1 MKRIVAVTVFLMVFV
16 SVLGS
21 GAGIEVRINNLDSEK
36 GQVVIGLYDAGEKFP
51 ETGEEVEGLKLELD
65 SAKPKATF
73 SSVAPGNYAV
83 SLFHDAN
90 GNGKLDKNFMG
101 IPTEGYGFSKNT
113 YNWYGGAPEFDQASF
128 ELEKGET
135 VSLEVKIKSWPP
147 V

>member
-1 MKRIVAVTVFLMVFV
+1 MKRIVAGTVFLMVFV
-16 SVLGS
+16 SVLVS
-21 GAGIEVRINNLDSEK
+21 GAGIEVRVNNLDSEK

-51 ETGEEVEGLKLELD
+51 ETGKEVQGLKLELGSD
-65 SAKPKATF
+65 KPKGTF
-73 SSVAPGNYAV
+73 SSLAPGDYAV
-83 SLFHDAN
+83 SLFHDVN

-101 IPTEGYGFSKNT
+101 IPTEGYGFSKNA

-135 VSLEVKIKSWPP
+135 VSLEIKIKNWPP